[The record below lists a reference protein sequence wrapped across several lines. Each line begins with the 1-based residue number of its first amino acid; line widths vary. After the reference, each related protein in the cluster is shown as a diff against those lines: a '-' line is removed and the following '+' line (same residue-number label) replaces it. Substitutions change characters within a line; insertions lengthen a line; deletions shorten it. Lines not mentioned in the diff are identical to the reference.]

1 MRPLSRWAV
10 SGIPFLYVLYLPV
23 QSVFHADI
31 FSRPNEIL
39 ALCLYLLLSTVTLFY
54 LNQIAMPTSL
64 AFAVLGSAF
73 LMPSLVV
80 LQRAQSEDSNTGG
93 WVVMGT
99 AVLLTATAIRQQ
111 RLTALFGLLTLIF
124 VIVSSYGLTAFFSAG
139 LAGAIV
145 FVLAGIGGSSGIKK
159 ANLEALNYRLKEQQS
174 QSKIVALQA
183 VNDERKIRMEN
194 LQEKAVPMLSKL
206 ANQKKPLTQE
216 LKQSVRQLEL
226 SLRDEIRGR
235 GLVTPALRAE
245 VLRLRNL
252 GVEVAVLS
260 EGGTDDISEEQLD
273 DLIDKVVNALQS
285 VSQGRVTIRS
295 PMSEKFKIT
304 VLATLPGE
312 AKPLLALRLS

>member
-304 VLATLPGE
+304 VVATLPGE
-312 AKPLLALRLS
+312 AKPLLSLRLS